1 MAKIISQHFCF
12 LSNNKLGT
20 EKSMMKFLLEGKK
33 NRQMEGNDKHEDAGS
48 LLHNITSGSQCSY

>member
-20 EKSMMKFLLEGKK
+20 EKSMMKFLLERKI
-33 NRQMEGNDKHEDAGS
+33 DKWKEMIS
-48 LLHNITSGSQCSY
+48 MRMLVLSYTI